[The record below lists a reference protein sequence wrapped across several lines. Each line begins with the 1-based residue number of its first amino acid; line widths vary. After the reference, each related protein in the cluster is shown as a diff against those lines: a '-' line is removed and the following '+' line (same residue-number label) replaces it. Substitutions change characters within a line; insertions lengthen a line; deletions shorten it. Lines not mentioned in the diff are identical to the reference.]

1 MTGEYI
7 VNLRNRKVEL
17 QCQISK
23 AATRNKFKQKMK
35 KSRF

>member
-17 QCQISK
+17 QYQMSK
-23 AATRNKFKQKMK
+23 TAARNKFKQKMK